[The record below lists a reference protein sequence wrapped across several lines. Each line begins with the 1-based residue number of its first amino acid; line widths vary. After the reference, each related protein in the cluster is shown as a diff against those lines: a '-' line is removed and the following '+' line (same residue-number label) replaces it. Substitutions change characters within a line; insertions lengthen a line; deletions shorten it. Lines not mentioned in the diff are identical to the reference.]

1 MNSDLTLIIGLIII
15 LNISGVIGWW
25 LSHRFY
31 SKHYAE
37 VLKASSDMLNIATET
52 LNILNKR
59 IPDNQ
64 EEKE

>member
-1 MNSDLTLIIGLIII
+1 MNSDLTLIFGLITI
-15 LNISGVIGWW
+15 LFIGGTIGWW

-37 VLKASSDMLNIATET
+37 ILKASSDMLNIATET
-52 LNILNKR
+52 LNVLNKKIR
-59 IPDNQ
+59 DNQ

>member
-1 MNSDLTLIIGLIII
+1 MNSDLTLIIGLITI
-15 LNISGVIGWW
+15 LFIGGTIGWW

-37 VLKASSDMLNIATET
+37 ILKASSDMLNIATET
-52 LNILNKR
+52 LNVLNKR
-59 IPDNQ
+59 IRDNQ

>member
-1 MNSDLTLIIGLIII
+1 MNSDLTLIFGLITI
-15 LNISGVIGWW
+15 LFIGGTLGWW

-37 VLKASSDMLNIATET
+37 ILKASSDMLNIATET
-52 LNILNKR
+52 LNVLNKR
-59 IPDNQ
+59 IRDNQ